1 MEINKEYLPPPQIPT
16 AIVFV
21 LLFLIMIFSSLIGT
35 AFMYGFSALKGIDF
49 QGFISG
55 AIEIKAAGERNAIRF
70 IIMLNHLF
78 TFVIPAVAFNWMF
91 KRNRWPKQLTLH
103 KNVNTTILDAVET
116 DISQLA
122 PASLGKGTT
131 ITNLLVG
138 SLLILAA
145 FPLAQ
150 YSFAIFQ
157 DAAWL
162 PEWMRSMEDST
173 ETMIK
178 SLLQVDSIFE
188 LLFNILVIA
197 MIPAIGEEF
206 IFRGII
212 QKQLQFTINPHAA
225 IWLAAI
231 LFSAI
236 HLQFEG
242 FVARMILGA
251 LLGYLY
257 YFSGSIWVAVFAH
270 FVNNAVQV
278 LVSYFWADELLGTD
292 ITEPEQ
298 VPFTMAIV
306 SLILVIII
314 WNFLRNH
321 NASAR
326 RMES

>member
-1 MEINKEYLPPPQIPT
+1 MILDKEQPPPIPT
-16 AIVFV
+16 AAI
-21 LLFLIMIFSSLIGT
+21 LMMLFLMIIFSALIGT
-35 AFMYGFSALKGIDF
+35 AFMYGFSAWQGIDF
-49 QGFISG
+49 QGFVSG
-55 AIEIKAAGERNAIRF
+55 AIEIKEASERNAIRF
-70 IIMLNHLF
+70 VIMINHLF
-78 TFVIPAVAFNWMF
+78 TFVVPALALSWMIRRNNWPGQIAF
-91 KRNRWPKQLTLH
+91 
-103 KNVNTTILDAVET
+103 
-116 DISQLA
+116 
-122 PASLGKGTT
+122 GKGATV
-131 ITNLLVG
+131 TNFLVG

-173 ETMIK
+173 EAMIK
-178 SLLQVDSIFE
+178 SLLQVDSVSE

-212 QKQLQFTINPHAA
+212 QKQMQFKMNPHAA
-225 IWLAAI
+225 VWFAAV

-236 HLQFEG
+236 HMQFEG

-270 FVNNAVQV
+270 FVNNAAQV
-278 LVSYFWADELLGTD
+278 IVSYFWADELLGTD

-298 VPFTMAIV
+298 VPFAMAVV
-306 SLILVIII
+306 SLILVVIIL
-314 WNFLRNH
+314 NFLRKH
-321 NASAR
+321 NAIHLNG
-326 RMES
+326 MKK

>member
-1 MEINKEYLPPPQIPT
+1 MM
-16 AIVFV
+16 
-21 LLFLIMIFSSLIGT
+21 LFLMIIFSALVGT
-35 AFMYGFSALKGIDF
+35 AFIYGFSALKGIDF
-49 QGFISG
+49 QSIASG
-55 AIEIKAAGERNAIRF
+55 AIEIREAGERNIVRF
-70 IIMLNHLF
+70 IIMINHLF
-78 TFVIPAVAFNWMF
+78 TFVIPALAFTWMSR
-91 KRNRWPKQLTLH
+91 RNHWPGQMEFNRGSTV
-103 KNVNTTILDAVET
+103 VNF
-116 DISQLA
+116 
-122 PASLGKGTT
+122 
-131 ITNLLVG
+131 LVG

-157 DAAWL
+157 DATWL

-173 ETMIK
+173 EAMIK

-212 QKQLQFTINPHAA
+212 QKHLQLKLRPHLAVWIAA
-225 IWLAAI
+225 IM
-231 LFSAI
+231 FSAI

-257 YFSGSIWVAVFAH
+257 YFSGSIWVPVFVH
-270 FVNNAVQV
+270 FVNNAIQV
-278 LVSYFWADELLGTD
+278 LVSYFWADELLGSD

-321 NASAR
+321 NALTKSDTHI
-326 RMES
+326 